1 MAYYSKHPQLYVKT
15 DSPESGKASG
25 TNYYQSVTWFN
36 NVLNDYYESLIPL
49 AIKDLTTLSNSTNL
63 VSKTQMISK
72 QLISLPN
79 DVQQRIIEMTVAAR
93 VLEIYCNVENTLP
106 PLPAQLSKEWIERNQ
121 KSVFCKRKHSEQSF
135 WITIKTITELTA
147 LIHLKWQ
154 SCGFYQI

>member
-1 MAYYSKHPQLYVKT
+1 MM
-15 DSPESGKASG
+15 
-25 TNYYQSVTWFN
+25 FN
-36 NVLNDYYESLIPL
+36 
-49 AIKDLTTLSNSTNL
+49 
-63 VSKTQMISK
+63 
-72 QLISLPN
+72 
-79 DVQQRIIEMTVAAR
+79 QRIIEMTVAAR

-121 KSVFCKRKHSEQSF
+121 KVYFVKRKHSEQSF

>member
-121 KSVFCKRKHSEQSF
+121 KVYFVKENIQNNHFGS
-135 WITIKTITELTA
+135 L
-147 LIHLKWQ
+147 
-154 SCGFYQI
+154 